1 MVSIQ
6 RQVMVRLALALAAGG
21 LLLGF
26 ATYEFTRQEMTDV
39 FDEQLKQLALSV
51 RTHYRGEVSTPRV
64 TPGGE
69 AELEDAG
76 LVTQIWDLDKQ
87 RVFLS
92 FPAAEIPWVDEQG
105 YSTLDTRQG
114 AWRVYA
120 ERSPTHL
127 IQAAQLMSA
136 REELAIDTAVEI
148 LLPNLAATLVLIA
161 LLLAFG
167 LRRGL
172 APLTQASNDVGQRS
186 ASSLEP
192 IATASLP
199 AELKPLVEAINAL
212 MARLAM
218 ALSAQRRFTTDAA
231 HELRTPITAL
241 RLQVQLLE
249 KATDPAMR
257 DEAMADMR
265 RGLDRSAH
273 LVDQLLQLARL
284 APDAG
289 DRPSGR
295 VDLAQLAKSVV
306 ADFSALARSR
316 EIDLGAEAENVLRSS
331 LVQGDAH
338 HLRILLNNL
347 VDNALRYTPRGGR
360 VDVRLR
366 AEMHALTLEVADSGP
381 GIAAAERERVFDRF
395 YRGTSAHGIDGATQ
409 GTGLG
414 LSIVKEVA
422 NRHGA
427 TIELADGLPSPGGTP
442 GLSVRLTFP
451 DRNSGRVADVP
462 P

>member
-1 MVSIQ
+1 MVSIH
-6 RQVMVRLALALAAGG
+6 RQVMVRLVLALAAGG
-21 LLLGF
+21 LLLGL
-26 ATYEFTRQEMTDV
+26 ATYEFTRQEMADV

-51 RTHYRGEVSTPRV
+51 RTHYGGEDSTLPDSRV

-69 AELEDAG
+69 AELEDSG
-76 LVTQIWDLDKQ
+76 LVTQIWNLDKQ

-92 FPAAEIPWVDEQG
+92 LPAADIPWVDKEG
-105 YSTLDTRQG
+105 YLTLDTRQG

-136 REELAIDTAVEI
+136 REELAMDTAVEI
-148 LLPNLAATLVLIA
+148 LLPNLAATLALIA
-161 LLLAFG
+161 LLLAYG

-172 APLTQASNDVGQRS
+172 APLTQASKDVGQRS

-199 AELKPLVEAINAL
+199 AELKPLIEAINAL

-218 ALSAQRRFTTDAA
+218 ALSAQRSFTADAA

-257 DEAMADMR
+257 DEAMADIR

-284 APDAG
+284 VPDAS
-289 DRPSGR
+289 DRPSDT

-316 EIDLGAEAENVLRSS
+316 EIDLGAEVETVAPGSS
-331 LVQGDAH
+331 VVQGNAH

-360 VDVRLR
+360 VDVALR
-366 AEMHALTLEVADSGP
+366 AAMHALTLEVADSG
-381 GIAAAERERVFDRF
+381 
-395 YRGTSAHGIDGATQ
+395 
-409 GTGLG
+409 
-414 LSIVKEVA
+414 
-422 NRHGA
+422 HGA
-427 TIELADGLPSPGGTP
+427 AID
-442 GLSVRLTFP
+442 
-451 DRNSGRVADVP
+451 
-462 P
+462 